1 MGACTITPY
10 IKHSDGTVVE
20 SKLFNDLC
28 STFKDRGKAWKYYGI
43 ATNPKFL
50 KTITQSIDLDSN
62 GEITMESF
70 FRVASLRTDGD
81 KAVALLEKS
90 LGLKNEKY
98 SYEDAIAKI
107 NSFNRHNTEHPG
119 YMATMIPG
127 KDGSYTVHIV
137 QRNSVNKEILKKTI
151 KEKLIID
158 KINEH
163 LEKAGVAVNLN
174 AEESKYLVREDV
186 SKTASGLC
194 ELIDFCRDDGSEV
207 FAEEAGHFVISA
219 ATRTPLYDRLMTLL
233 DKTDIYELFSEQ
245 EIQAAYRTDNPMR
258 ELAGRLVGQVLH
270 KKLDQG
276 PIKNLIDR
284 IFSYIKRFFAK
295 MSSSQIKKDLAE
307 IDALAEDLA
316 ESFLGN
322 DIQGSLANALNY
334 LERRDHTDIVRSTGA
349 LNEAINSLDQYVEE
363 LKALGEEWLAS
374 VLQDIMIDTSQRA
387 SEGVIEADA
396 GIEGIVNLITHLSQ
410 MLVAERD
417 ASGLTEEFILE
428 SNPTQFIHQVGKVA
442 PSILRMKTLV
452 NAATAV
458 LKAVHDVVQDNKTA
472 FEQKTLDSGGIEI
485 NPHFSQHYDTLQE
498 LTSTVAGSFATIL
511 NTAAKRITIA
521 HLKFLLGA
529 DYIQLSEKLLWSGKA
544 QEAKQVS
551 IEDLFDHLPETNQF
565 WMWLGTVANSKDV
578 IAQLY
583 DSALQQAQGEANRV
597 TESDFHRLKEHEK
610 KLKEIGLSKRDQRIF
625 YEKDVN
631 GKLTNNLI
639 TEIRVRQDGV
649 ISNYTVRW
657 SLYEEEYLKFR
668 EEEKKKWMRENKD
681 TIRRLSKLAQKH
693 LFERAF
699 DPIRQKWLKENAI
712 WDYNHECYA
721 PSPFAK
727 DEHGNSKYVYDNPL
741 TPEQKQWLKEYR
753 EILDDI
759 DSRIQGHRPVQRAPQ
774 FSATFTNLL
783 SNKIQEKGA
792 IIGISNGIWQYIKN
806 AIRQENDPE
815 FFGSEVTYNSLED
828 ANGDSFILEE
838 DKPRRIALFGI
849 NKIKDTS
856 NMSTD
861 LISAT
866 IAYAAMANKNSANSK
881 IEKIIRIGMHSR
893 QEALENQLE
902 EVKDPK
908 TRVRVENTNRQLR
921 SHVDKLLYSAGM
933 SQVKLSGIRMSLNNI
948 ARALSMFASKLFL
961 GGNVSG
967 GLVNAGT
974 GILEMYKE
982 AFAEE
987 DFTTAELNHAISTY
1001 FLGVG
1006 GAIGDHFAGD
1016 DKAKLSLFGQRYQ
1029 ISSSDEYKYMNYGS
1043 KGERIAETL
1052 WNDFFMLPYSMGE
1065 HFMQTVPFIVM
1076 AQKQVLYKADG
1087 TQISLW
1093 DALTVRDFTYQ
1104 EYDMGLLNWKDIKTE
1119 GKTLQLSQQL
1129 FNEKDGSK
1137 KFNQLIDDLGL
1148 LDKRSNLKLSD
1159 FSDYTQEFFRRN
1171 NILHPEDIKGKTLK
1185 SMLKEEAERL
1195 VYSNKNDI
1203 DFQRRVR
1210 NLAIKMHGVYN
1221 STDKTMAQRTLYGS
1235 MLLTM
1240 RGYALGLVEKNWGT
1254 TGYKVYAGRE
1264 TEGAMI
1270 TLGKIFKHALLSEH
1284 ENYGETGEEDVYG
1297 DPIYKKGWRSAN
1309 GRRLLWYA
1317 SLGLFAKEKSQNKLK
1332 EHGVADFQYR
1342 NLRRALFARLAA
1354 YVLSALWVI
1363 GMSGEDDD
1371 NEGWDYTSGMLRYFS
1386 SRLLFEQIA
1395 FTSRVGIMN
1404 EVNSTN
1410 FFNPVGITALSGML
1424 ETIGKGIGA
1433 LFIHEYD
1440 EDNWL
1445 SKKVRYKKYKGE
1457 KDVAK
1462 AGVALQ
1468 KMIPYYKEVVKW
1480 QDWHDAAE
1488 NYQHVRE
1495 QQKKF

>member
-1 MGACTITPY
+1 MGACTVTPY
-10 IKHSDGTVVE
+10 VKHSDGTVVE
-20 SKLFNDLC
+20 SKLFNDLF

-50 KTITQSIDLDSN
+50 KTITQHIDLDSN

-70 FRVASLRTDGD
+70 FRVASLRTQGD
-81 KAVALLEKS
+81 QAVAVLEKS

-119 YMATMIPG
+119 YMATMILD
-127 KDGSYTVHIV
+127 KEGSYTVHIV

-151 KEKLIID
+151 KDKLIID

-174 AEESKYLVREDV
+174 AEESKYLIREDV
-186 SKTASGLC
+186 SKTADGLC
-194 ELIDFCRDDGSEV
+194 ELIDFCKDDGSEV
-207 FAEEAGHFVISA
+207 FAEEAGHFVIGA
-219 ATRTPLYDRLMTLL
+219 ATGTPLYDRLMTLL
-233 DKTDIYELFSEQ
+233 DKVDIYELFSEQ
-245 EIQAAYRTDNPMR
+245 EVQAAYRTDNPMR
-258 ELAGRLVGQVLH
+258 ELAGRLVGQVVH

-276 PIKNLIDR
+276 PVKNLIDR
-284 IFSYIKRFFAK
+284 IFSSVKRFFAN
-295 MSSSQIKKDLAE
+295 MSSSQIRKDLTE

-316 ESFLGN
+316 ESFLGDN
-322 DIQGSLANALNY
+322 IQGSLANALNY
-334 LERRDHTDIVRSTGA
+334 LEKRDHTDIARSTAA
-349 LNEAINSLDQYVEE
+349 LNNAITSLDQYIEE
-363 LKALGEEWLAS
+363 LKALGEDWLAS
-374 VLQDIMIDTSQRA
+374 VLQDVIIDTTQRA
-387 SEGVIEADA
+387 SEGIEADA
-396 GIEGIVNLITHLSQ
+396 GVEGIVNLITQLSQ
-410 MLVAERD
+410 MFIAERD
-417 ASGLTEEFILE
+417 ASGLTGEFILE
-428 SNPTQFIHQVGKVA
+428 SNPTQFIHQVGQVA

-452 NAATAV
+452 NATTAI
-458 LKAVHDVVQDNKTA
+458 LKAVHDVVQDNKAA
-472 FEQKTLDSGGIEI
+472 FDQKTLDVGGIEI
-485 NPHFSQHYDTLQE
+485 NPHFAQHYNTLQE
-498 LTSTVAGSFATIL
+498 LTSTVSGSFATIL
-511 NTAAKRITIA
+511 NTAAKRITLA

-529 DYIQLSEKLLWSGKA
+529 DYIQLSEKLLWSGKT
-544 QEAKQVS
+544 QEATQVS
-551 IEDLFDHLPETNQF
+551 IEDLFDQLPETNQF

-583 DSALQQAQGEANRV
+583 DNALQQAQGEANRV
-597 TESDFHRLKEHEK
+597 TESDFHKLKEHEK
-610 KLKEIGLSKRDQRIF
+610 KLKEMGLSKWDQRIF

-639 TEIRVRQDGV
+639 TEIKVRQEGV
-649 ISNYTVRW
+649 TSNYTVRW

-668 EEEKKKWMRENKD
+668 QEEKKKWMQENKD
-681 TIRRLSKLAQKH
+681 NIRKLSKLAQKH

-699 DPIRQKWLKENAI
+699 DPIRQKWLRENAI
-712 WDYNHECYA
+712 WDYHYECFV

-727 DEHGNSKYVYDNPL
+727 DEAGNNKYVYDNPL
-741 TPEQKQWLKEYR
+741 TKEQKQWLKEYR
-753 EILDDI
+753 DILADI

-774 FSATFTNLL
+774 FSATFINLL

-792 IIGISNGIWQYIKN
+792 IIGISTGLWQYIKN
-806 AIRQENDPE
+806 AIHQENDPE

-828 ANGDSFILEE
+828 AGGDSFILEE
-838 DKPRRIALFGI
+838 DKPRRLALFGI

-861 LISAT
+861 LISST

-881 IEKIIRIGMHSR
+881 IEKIIRIGMHAR
-893 QEALENQLE
+893 QETLESQLE

-908 TRVRVENTNRQLR
+908 VRSRIENTNRQLR
-921 SHVDKLLYSAGM
+921 SHVDKLLYSVGM
-933 SQVKLSGIRMSLNNI
+933 SQVRLSGLRMSLNNI

-961 GGNVSG
+961 GGNISG

-982 AFAEE
+982 AFAGE
-987 DFTTAELNHAISTY
+987 DFTTKELNHAINTY

-1052 WNDFFMLPYSMGE
+1052 WNDFFMLPYSIGE

-1076 AQKQVLYKADG
+1076 AQKKMLYKADG

-1093 DALTVRDFTYQ
+1093 DALTVRDFAYQ
-1104 EYDMGLLNWKDIKTE
+1104 EYDMELLNWKDIKTAS
-1119 GKTLQLSQQL
+1119 KTLQLSQQL
-1129 FNEKDGSK
+1129 FNEKEGSK
-1137 KFNQLIDDLGL
+1137 NFQQIIGDLDL
-1148 LDKRSNLKLSD
+1148 LSKRSQLKLSD
-1159 FSDYTQEFFRRN
+1159 FSTYTQEFFKRN
-1171 NILHPEDIKGKTLK
+1171 KILHPEDIKGKTLK

-1203 DFQRRVR
+1203 DFQRKVR
-1210 NLAIKMHGVYN
+1210 NISIKMHGVYN

-1240 RGYALGLVEKNWGT
+1240 RGYALGLIEKNWGT
-1254 TGYKVYAGRE
+1254 TGYRAHAEHE

-1284 ENYGETGEEDVYG
+1284 KSYGETGEEDIYG
-1297 DPIYKKGWRSAN
+1297 DPIYRKGWKSAN

-1317 SLGLFAKEKSQNKLK
+1317 SLGLFAKERAQNKLK

-1354 YVLSALWVI
+1354 YVLSVLWVI

-1371 NEGWDYTSGMLRYFS
+1371 DETWNYTSGMLRYFS
-1386 SRLLFEQIA
+1386 SRLLFEQVA

-1410 FFNPVGITALSGML
+1410 FFNPVGMTALSGIL
-1424 ETIGKGIGA
+1424 ETIGLGIGA
-1433 LFIHEYD
+1433 LFIDEYD
-1440 EDNWL
+1440 EDSWL
-1445 SKKVRYKKYKGE
+1445 AKKVRYKKYKGE
-1457 KDVAK
+1457 KDVSK
-1462 AGVALQ
+1462 AGVRLQ
-1468 KMIPYYKEVVKW
+1468 KMLPYYKEVIKW
-1480 QDWHDAAE
+1480 QDWHDASE
-1488 NYQHVRE
+1488 NYLHVRE